1 MNTKQ
6 VWFNMI
12 KKDVFC
18 RITSRGH
25 NNPDGESNLRLSEST
40 PQSDTEPQRLSWQR
54 PLQGSCVM
62 VGCLHF
68 VTGYKAIFESTNYTT
83 LFHICSLLYSGAV
96 SHLAH
101 INFTGFMSHL
111 TLSLSSD
118 CFCEK
123 TTTSKSI
130 YIILMQ
136 SGPIFKHFALEVY
149 KLARMDEW
157 NILSKQM
164 LTDVVDCEG
173 EM

>member
-1 MNTKQ
+1 M
-6 VWFNMI
+6 

-18 RITSRGH
+18 RITSRGQ
-25 NNPDGESNLRLSEST
+25 NNSDGESNLRLSEST
-40 PQSDTEPQRLSWQR
+40 PQLDTEPQRLSWQR

-83 LFHICSLLYSGAV
+83 LFHMFSALFWNCSFSANMLV

-101 INFTGFMSHL
+101 INFTGFMRHL
-111 TLSLSSD
+111 ALSLSSD

-123 TTTSKSI
+123 TTMSKSI
-130 YIILMQ
+130 CIILIQ
-136 SGPIFKHFALEVY
+136 SGPIFKQFALEVY
-149 KLARMDEW
+149 KLARMDGW
-157 NILSKQM
+157 DILRKQM
-164 LTDVVDCEG
+164 LTEVVDYEG

>member
-1 MNTKQ
+1 M
-6 VWFNMI
+6 
-12 KKDVFC
+12 
-18 RITSRGH
+18 
-25 NNPDGESNLRLSEST
+25 L
-40 PQSDTEPQRLSWQR
+40 
-54 PLQGSCVM
+54 
-62 VGCLHF
+62 
-68 VTGYKAIFESTNYTT
+68 
-83 LFHICSLLYSGAV
+83 V

-101 INFTGFMSHL
+101 INFTGFMRHL

-130 YIILMQ
+130 CIILMQ